1 MKRSNHC
8 VPFFTNHKLFCES
21 QQQKPKTTLL
31 QLQPALKC
39 VQTSQLRPFSSE
51 SDGENEKKVKP
62 IFVAIPNPFKLIRN
76 KIYFWM
82 IRSYFDPD
90 FKAEDFTEG
99 AMQAMCTISRF
110 ISDGNFDQ
118 LEGLMSRKLLDEVK
132 ETLKDLGM
140 RDRAN
145 IVVNTDDVLHIFP
158 QNVAVHYDESGGK
171 FLNILMRF
179 WCHSMSSEESDKGVV
194 GMRIGRPPP
203 GVSQEEFNNMGS
215 VISCTYEFHRDFSP
229 GVDPSWMVTY
239 IQHGK
244 WLNTEA
250 RWLPK
255 EWTRD

>member
-1 MKRSNHC
+1 MAASIGKIFCCKLLSEKSTQTVRNVYLSRFSGTDTVRRYLSTSKHMKRSNHC

-99 AMQAMCTISRF
+99 AMQVRIVMMIFLSPHPLNKCPS
-110 ISDGNFDQ
+110 
-118 LEGLMSRKLLDEVK
+118 LD
-132 ETLKDLGM
+132 
-140 RDRAN
+140 
-145 IVVNTDDVLHIFP
+145 
-158 QNVAVHYDESGGK
+158 S
-171 FLNILMRF
+171 
-179 WCHSMSSEESDKGVV
+179 
-194 GMRIGRPPP
+194 
-203 GVSQEEFNNMGS
+203 
-215 VISCTYEFHRDFSP
+215 
-229 GVDPSWMVTY
+229 
-239 IQHGK
+239 
-244 WLNTEA
+244 
-250 RWLPK
+250 
-255 EWTRD
+255 